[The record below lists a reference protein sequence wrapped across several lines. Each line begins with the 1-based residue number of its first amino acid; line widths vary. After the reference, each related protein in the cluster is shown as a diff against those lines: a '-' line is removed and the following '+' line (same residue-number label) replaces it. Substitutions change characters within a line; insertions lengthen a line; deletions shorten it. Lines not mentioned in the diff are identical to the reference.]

1 MSTQTFILSDRS
13 SDFTTYYSSTI
24 NLDRNKKYE
33 AALLSIDFYNSIPN
47 ITGENNQFRYSTDNG
62 SNWKIITLSTG
73 SYELSAIN
81 DEIQRQMIV
90 NGDYDTSNN
99 NNFYIMISANTSKLS
114 SVIEI
119 TNQAY
124 KIDFTFENSIGQTL
138 GFNKIIINYG
148 YNESQNIVDIMKINS
163 ILVNIDIITG
173 SYVSGSQ
180 FPVIYSFFPN
190 VSAGRKIVERPNP
203 SLIYYPV
210 NRLDIS
216 YIRLW
221 LTDQDNKPVDI
232 RGERITVRIIIR
244 EVINIKDE
252 IKSALQELKK
262 ENII

>member
-1 MSTQTFILSDRS
+1 
-13 SDFTTYYSSTI
+13 
-24 NLDRNKKYE
+24 
-33 AALLSIDFYNSIPN
+33 
-47 ITGENNQFRYSTDNG
+47 DNG
-62 SNWKIITLSTG
+62 SKCKIITRSTG

-81 DEIQRQMIV
+81 DEIQSQMIV

-99 NNFYIMISANTSKLS
+99 NFYIAITANTSKLS

-119 TNQAY
+119 TNQTY

-138 GFNKIIINYG
+138 GFNKIILNYG

-173 SYVSGSQ
+173 SYVNDSQ

-190 VSAGRKIVERPNP
+190 VSPRHKIVKRPNT
-203 SLIYYPV
+203 SLNYYPV
-210 NRLDIS
+210 NRSDIS

-232 RGERITVRIIIR
+232 RCERITVIIIIR

-262 ENII
+262 ENIT